1 MRGLLT
7 GVATALLA
15 GALADGLMVID
26 SGEEAVIYRFGAV
39 SRTATAGLALR
50 APRPFESDERV
61 AVAEARRVETG
72 ERRLLTGDTNLVDL
86 DLVVQYS
93 VSDAVAYSLGTTEPE
108 ALVASAVT
116 AAAAELVSTMEV
128 DTLMTTGRAALQ
140 RALRERAQRD
150 LSAYGLLLAVVDV
163 RELVPPPAVV
173 EAFNDVSSARGDKET
188 LALSADAYVSQVIPD
203 ARGASAQAVE
213 RAKARASAI
222 VAEAQGEVA
231 RFRALRAAYAAA
243 PEALRAQLRAE
254 TLEAIGAE
262 ITAIGAPPGGEL
274 RLPIGPEAAD

>member
-7 GVATALLA
+7 GAAAALLA

-26 SGEEAVIYRFGAV
+26 SGEEAVIYRLGAV

-93 VSDAVAYSLGTTEPE
+93 ISDAVAYSLGATEPE

-150 LSAYGLLLAVVDV
+150 LSSYGLLLADVDV
-163 RELVPPPAVV
+163 RELAPPPAVV

-203 ARGASAQAVE
+203 ARGAAAQAVE
-213 RAKARASAI
+213 QARARASAI

-262 ITAIGAPPGGEL
+262 ITAVGAGPGSEV